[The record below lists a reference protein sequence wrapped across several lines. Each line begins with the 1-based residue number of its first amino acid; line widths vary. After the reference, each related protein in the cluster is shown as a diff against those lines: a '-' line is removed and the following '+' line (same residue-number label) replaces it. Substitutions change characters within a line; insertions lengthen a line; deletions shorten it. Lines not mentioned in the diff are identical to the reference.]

1 MSNPLDSLLP
11 PDDGKKRPSSSSSY
25 SRDPGGGRGG
35 PRDVWGNPRDPKKEE
50 VKEEASEYHRGGSS
64 STSTSRY
71 RTGPGASTPSF
82 STPAQRAGGV
92 QGYKREADPPKR
104 EYDQYG
110 APDSKRRHEG
120 ASTSSQYSPRDGPP
134 DSFYAVSRIGVQL
147 NSWGLDMSEMDE
159 CIKKVLFEVTLVAGE
174 RRHKLSDGIPM
185 MKGDVN
191 TQLKRLS
198 SCVIFNKWCKMNPE
212 VFRGKYDSSVA
223 AYDAA
228 DTNPGTFVKPARIR
242 NVMVINFDPR
252 FDGRSVENF
261 MKGLYD
267 QCTRQG
273 FQMRKRHDEWD
284 VKTSHPDAFDD
295 LRRYMER
302 AKEKEM
308 TIVIGIVEEKKPLM
322 HDYMKYYEEKI
333 GMQTLQITTDTAR
346 KFGQGGGGAQ
356 TINNVLRKLNPKCG
370 GTNFYVQIAE
380 KHRNGNACTDAGELH
395 KKLYHRTQIR
405 IFPERIEGNKP
416 GEQNV
421 PSGTCV
427 DTVGN
432 AHGFDEFVLCCQT
445 PLIGTVRPT
454 RYTILVNDSGWT
466 KNEAMNVTYQL
477 SFGHQ
482 VSYQP
487 PAVPNVLYAAE
498 NLAKR
503 GHNNFKTHNRLKG
516 MGEYAE
522 KISREFDEDVTQ
534 DMVAEILA
542 ERYIEMVSEEI
553 NAMTITNRNYWA

>member
-1 MSNPLDSLLP
+1 MD
-11 PDDGKKRPSSSSSY
+11 KT
-25 SRDPGGGRGG
+25 
-35 PRDVWGNPRDPKKEE
+35 PKKEE
-50 VKEEASEYHRGGSS
+50 SDTSKPSN
-64 STSTSRY
+64 STSRY
-71 RTGPGASTPSF
+71 KISHSATSARFSTPSERAAG
-82 STPAQRAGGV
+82 AQGV
-92 QGYKREADPPKR
+92 KREQDR
-104 EYDQYG
+104 DG
-110 APDSKRRHEG
+110 APDSKRKNDG
-120 ASTSSQYSPRDGPP
+120 ASSSQYIPREGPP
-134 DSFYAVSRIGVQL
+134 DSFYAVSRMGVQL
-147 NSWGLDMSEMDE
+147 NSWGLDMTEMDE

-198 SCVIFNKWCKMNPE
+198 SCVIFEKWCQMNPD
-212 VFRGKYDSSVA
+212 VFPQF
-223 AYDAA
+223 
-228 DTNPGTFVKPARIR
+228 NPFFSR
-242 NVMVINFDPR
+242 
-252 FDGRSVENF
+252 NF
-261 MKGLYD
+261 MRGLYD
-267 QCTRQG
+267 QCRRQG

-302 AKEKEM
+302 AKEKDM

-333 GMQTLQITTDTAR
+333 GMQTMQITTDTAR

-380 KHRNGNACTDAGELH
+380 KHRNGNACTDAEELE
-395 KKLYHRTQIR
+395 KKLYKRTQFVVILVQRRSRIR
-405 IFPERIEGNKP
+405 VFPERIEGNKP

-432 AHGFDEFVLCCQT
+432 AHGFEEFVLCCQT

-454 RYTILVNDSGWT
+454 KYTILVNDSGWT
-466 KNEAMNVTYQL
+466 KNEVMNVSYQL
-477 SFGHQ
+477 AFGHQ

-503 GHNNFKTHNRLKG
+503 GHNNYKTHTRLKS
-516 MGEYAE
+516 MAEYSE
-522 KISREFDEDVTQ
+522 QISREFSEDVTQ
-534 DMVAEILA
+534 EMVAEILA
-542 ERYIEMVSEEI
+542 ERYIELVSDEI
-553 NAMTITNRNYWA
+553 NAMTISNRNFWA